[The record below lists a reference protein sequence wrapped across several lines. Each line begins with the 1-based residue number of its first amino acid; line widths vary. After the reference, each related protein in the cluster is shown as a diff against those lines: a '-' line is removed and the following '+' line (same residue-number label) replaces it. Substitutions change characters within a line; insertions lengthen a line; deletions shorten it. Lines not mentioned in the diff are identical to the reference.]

1 MRWTCGMLATICAWV
16 LSGAGPVA
24 QKPPLKNP
32 YEGNADAIR
41 NGMGCYRA
49 RCADCHGIDAR
60 GVRAPDLT
68 QVWASGRTDEGLFKT
83 VRSGVPD
90 TEMPAF
96 VPPRTSDRDIWQML
110 AYLRTLAAPAPTDP
124 PRGNA
129 ENGEKI
135 FRAMCAGCH
144 RVNGAGGRLGPDL
157 SRIGVARSR
166 DAMVARIRRG
176 LEDFRRRLRAGDAHA
191 ARGTADPGREEERGS
206 VLGPDH
212 GHARAHPG
220 LREGQGEGGAERHPV
235 GDAGLRP
242 RSPERQRSRRSASLP
257 ADAARLRSAP
267 FSNRRSRPMRRPIA
281 RLRRP
286 CRCCRAPAPWRSSPS
301 RRRRRS

>member
-41 NGMGCYRA
+41 NGMGYYRS

-68 QVWASGRTDEGLFKT
+68 QVWASGRTDEGLFNT
-83 VRSGVPD
+83 VRRGVPD

-96 VPPRTSDRDIWQML
+96 VPPRNPDVDIWQAL
-110 AYLRTLAAPAPTDP
+110 AYLRTLSAPAPTDP

-135 FRAMCAGCH
+135 FRATCAGCH
-144 RVNGAGGRLGPDL
+144 RVDGAGGRLGPDL
-157 SRIGVARSR
+157 SRVGVARSR
-166 DAMVARIRRG
+166 DTIVARIRRG
-176 LEDFRRRLRAGDAHA
+176 LEESGAGYEPVTLTPLEGPPI
-191 ARGTADPGREEERGS
+191 RGVKKNEDMFSVQVMDTTERIQGYDKEKVKAIS
-206 VLGPDH
+206 DTPRSLMPVFGPDRLSDSDLDDLVRYLSTLR
-212 GHARAHPG
+212 GFSRAVP
-220 LREGQGEGGAERHPV
+220 Q
-235 GDAGLRP
+235 
-242 RSPERQRSRRSASLP
+242 
-257 ADAARLRSAP
+257 
-267 FSNRRSRPMRRPIA
+267 
-281 RLRRP
+281 
-286 CRCCRAPAPWRSSPS
+286 
-301 RRRRRS
+301 